1 MKAMYLGRNLCSVI
15 VQIEYMFIFGSYD
28 VKVYQQLLYAAF
40 NGSIK
45 QLSTCTM
52 THCIVA
58 PKKLQM
64 TFYPH
69 FVEVKVLEVLMC
81 FCFYCHIYTLEH
93 AQSVWF
99 NFP

>member
-1 MKAMYLGRNLCSVI
+1 
-15 VQIEYMFIFGSYD
+15 MFIFGSYD
-28 VKVYQQLLYAAF
+28 VKVYQQLFYAAF
-40 NGSIK
+40 NGSIE

-69 FVEVKVLEVLMC
+69 FVEVIKVLEVLMC
-81 FCFYCHIYTLEH
+81 FCIYCPIYTLGH
-93 AQSVWF
+93 VQFVWEK
-99 NFP
+99 P